1 MQKTFEPSV
10 VCTREKRYWISR
22 IAGLGRVLVV
32 ILSVALLHSP
42 RTAFSAVVPV
52 PSVTLG
58 WDASPSADATGYRI
72 YYGAASG
79 NYTNNIMVGN
89 VTSNTIP
96 SLVVGAT
103 YYFSV
108 VAYNSFGLESTFSNE
123 ITYTV
128 PGGLAKLQLFVAA
141 NKQAI
146 ITLTGRASHAYEIQ
160 TSADLQTW
168 TILSTV
174 TTGAGGS
181 ANYTNTN
188 AGSFSKRFYRTR
200 DPQP

>member
-1 MQKTFEPSV
+1 MQKTFEPTV
-10 VCTREKRYWISR
+10 ACCVKKLCRGLR
-22 IAGLGRVLVV
+22 IARLGQALGL

-42 RTAFSAVVPV
+42 RTAFSAVVPP

-72 YYGAASG
+72 YYGAVSG
-79 NYTNNIMVGN
+79 NYTNSVTVGN
-89 VTSNTIP
+89 VTSNSIP
-96 SLVVGAT
+96 SLVIGAT

-123 ITYTV
+123 IIYIV
-128 PGGLAKLQLFVAA
+128 PGGLAKLQIFVAA

-146 ITLTGRASHAYEIQ
+146 LTVTGRASHAYEIQ
-160 TSADLQTW
+160 TTTNLNTW
-168 TILSTV
+168 TILGTV
-174 TTGAGGS
+174 TTGASGS